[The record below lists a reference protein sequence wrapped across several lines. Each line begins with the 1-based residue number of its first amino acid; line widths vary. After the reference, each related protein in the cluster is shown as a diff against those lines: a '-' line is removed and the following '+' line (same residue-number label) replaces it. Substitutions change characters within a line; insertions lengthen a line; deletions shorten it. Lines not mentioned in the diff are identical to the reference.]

1 MRTEYLKWCVF
12 LSFSLTQTVCIW
24 CLTDVG
30 PILMPWDTL
39 IIYEDQKSTF
49 TWNFGSFKLWADLVR
64 VWESVP
70 HCCVCPGMINAVAA
84 TRSCRKY
91 LEVPGEVRRWERL
104 SWAKNLTQQTAALSH
119 LDISVGNRN
128 IPAMSN
134 DFSFSGKLSRSWFE
148 QKITG
153 GWIHKYMNNSMFLF
167 LTSAETRPWSWWSSS
182 RPRSPPPGRRWP
194 GPGRR
199 STWRWTDTRTRC
211 NTRVTQSLSS
221 LSPHLLSVSW
231 LRARRGH
238 CSTLKTS
245 VDLTLSNKLAIMFD
259 SRCSVFTV

>member
-1 MRTEYLKWCVF
+1 MPHRCRSHPDALRHPHYLWRSDINLYLLETLGL
-12 LSFSLTQTVCIW
+12 LSCELT
-24 CLTDVG
+24 L
-30 PILMPWDTL
+30 
-39 IIYEDQKSTF
+39 
-49 TWNFGSFKLWADLVR
+49 
-64 VWESVP
+64 WESES
-70 HCCVCPGMINAVAA
+70 
-84 TRSCRKY
+84 RSLIVVFALEWLMQWLQHVTRKY

-104 SWAKNLTQQTAALSH
+104 SWAKNLTQTAALSH

-134 DFSFSGKLSRSWFE
+134 DFSFYGKLSRSWFE

-182 RPRSPPPGRRWP
+182 RPRSPPPGRRRP
-194 GPGRR
+194 GQGRR
-199 STWRWTDTRTRC
+199 SRWRWTDTRTRC